1 MEIAD
6 WGGFFAASAGAAAG
20 LTGLIIVAMSVN
32 IGTIIGIPGM
42 TSRAGAT
49 IAALVLAVVAS
60 IAALIPGQSLWLYG
74 VEVLAFGAVAM
85 GFALDSSFRVVAA
98 RPRGARWGSVPKI
111 ALVMVQVLPFL
122 VGGALLMTTNS
133 AGLDWIA
140 AGILAVFVGSVL
152 NAWVLL
158 VEILR

>member
-1 MEIAD
+1 MELAD

-32 IGTIIGIPGM
+32 IGTIIAIPSM

-49 IAALVLAVVAS
+49 IATLVLAVVAS
-60 IAALIPGQSLWLYG
+60 IAALVPGQPLWFLG
-74 VEVLAFGAVAM
+74 VELLAFGTAAAV
-85 GFALDSSFRVVAA
+85 FAVDSAVRVIGASPHASRGVGALKSAVVVA
-98 RPRGARWGSVPKI
+98 
-111 ALVMVQVLPFL
+111 QVLPYL
-122 VGGALLMTTNS
+122 VGGGLLA
-133 AGLDWIA
+133 AGDPSGLGWVA
-140 AGILAVFVGSVL
+140 AGIMLVFVGSVL

>member
-1 MEIAD
+1 MGLAE

-32 IGTIIGIPGM
+32 IATIIAIPSM

-49 IAALVLAVVAS
+49 IATLVLAVVAS
-60 IAALIPGQSLWLYG
+60 IAALVPGQPLWLYG
-74 VEVLAFGAVAM
+74 VEVLVFGAAAAV
-85 GFALDSSFRVVAA
+85 FAVDSAVRVISV
-98 RPRGARWGSVPKI
+98 RPRGSRWGGVPKSAVVI
-111 ALVMVQVLPFL
+111 AQVLPYL
-122 VGGALLMTTNS
+122 VGGVLLVTGAES
-133 AGLDWIA
+133 GLGWVA
-140 AGILAVFVGSVL
+140 AGIVLVFVGSVL